1 MVDSEYNTDDY
12 KSSKNGIQA
21 VMKNPEMLKTVPDH
35 LETKKMYNYAVKKIT
50 FCIRYVPDKY
60 KTKKCVIKLFQK
72 MVDP

>member
-1 MVDSEYNTDDY
+1 MVDDEYNTGDC
-12 KSSKNGIQA
+12 KSLKNSIQA

-60 KTKKCVIKLFQK
+60 KTTKCVIKLF
-72 MVDP
+72 